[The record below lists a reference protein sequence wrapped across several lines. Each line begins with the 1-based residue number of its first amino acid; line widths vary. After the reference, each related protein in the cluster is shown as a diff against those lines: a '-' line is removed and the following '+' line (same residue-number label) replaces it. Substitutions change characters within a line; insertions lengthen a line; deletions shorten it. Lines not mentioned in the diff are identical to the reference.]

1 MQKEFEEASFALQPG
16 EVSQVIETASGL
28 HIIERYV
35 LFNPCAPS
43 PRVASSSASRQ
54 SKRSSRSI
62 PTCLPPICS
71 ANRIP
76 ACGQISLHRCAG
88 FLVVLTLSLLG
99 SSNIAALAHYRTA
112 E

>member
-35 LFNPCAPS
+35 PFFFSPHPLRNQFSGSPAFPPLFFAK
-43 PRVASSSASRQ
+43 A
-54 SKRSSRSI
+54 KRSSRSVSVAYMPAPDLFRKQNPCVRPNFVAPLCWI
-62 PTCLPPICS
+62 PC
-71 ANRIP
+71 
-76 ACGQISLHRCAG
+76 
-88 FLVVLTLSLLG
+88 
-99 SSNIAALAHYRTA
+99 RTDTFFVRL